1 MVQLDCCHGVS
12 ESLQGLNESEP
23 VSLDVKQN
31 DIFSRQG
38 RCLVSEGLF
47 KALSPGETLLITLIW
62 FVILVV
68 MNADEVLLAGDPL
81 AGCR

>member
-47 KALSPGETLLITLIW
+47 KALFPGKR
-62 FVILVV
+62 
-68 MNADEVLLAGDPL
+68 
-81 AGCR
+81 C